1 MTRPYRWAGFCL
13 AFWFTI
19 SAAFGQISSTAPLSG
34 SVSDPSG
41 ALIPGAS
48 VLVTN
53 NATSARFETIT
64 IENGTFNVPALT
76 PGVYT
81 VTVSL
86 PSFKQVVIP
95 DVRIN
100 AGTPANVRVVLQVG
114 DVTESITVEA
124 GTEVLQTQTAAVS
137 TTVDVR
143 QVLSLPVSRDGLAMV
158 TILAGINSTGDF
170 RASRV
175 NGLSREAINIS
186 IDGVNSQEYNKD
198 TDFFSYVSP
207 RTDALEEV
215 TVSTAAAGADA
226 TGQGAVHVKMVTRQ
240 GSNEFHGGVYEF
252 HRNSAL
258 NANSWFNNR
267 DLPPVNGKAPRNRQ
281 ILNQYGFKLGGPIVR
296 NRAFFFVN
304 YEESRTP
311 NQVARTKTILSTAAQ
326 AGLFRY
332 SGGGSVD
339 LMEVAARNGQTSTI
353 DPVIGRLLADI
364 RTAADSVGG
373 ITPQTDPNLETLRFQ
388 NRAAQKNKYPTVRLD
403 FNVTDRH
410 HVETSYWY
418 QQFNNFPDTTNT
430 IDPAFPGFPN
440 TGGQSSDRY
449 LYSLALRSTLSP
461 RMVNEVRVGLSGGT
475 VRFRPEVSK
484 AQFLGSVANQA
495 GFNLQ
500 ISAAGI
506 SNATVS
512 ATASR
517 RNTPNRTLSDTLS
530 WQNGTHNISMGG
542 TFTQSN
548 SYQSSITAVPQI
560 SFAVDSNDPANAMFT
575 TINFQ
580 GASTADLTR
589 ARNIYAVL
597 TGRVTAI
604 TGNATID
611 EKTGEFSYL
620 ADDIDRGRQREL
632 GLFITDSW
640 RTKPNLTLNYGL
652 RWEVQSPYIAQNN
665 RYTQT
670 TVEGLYGVSGPGNLF
685 KPGVFTGTKTAFAAL
700 KPGEP
705 VYDDDWLNFA
715 PSVGFAWTPRTDN
728 ALLKRV
734 LGESFVLRGGYS
746 IAFIRRSNSLFN
758 EGYDGNPGNQLTLTR
773 NITNGNL
780 VTNQGTDRLP
790 VLLREPQ
797 RLGPPSFPKTPTFPF
812 TEYANTNDANVFVP
826 DFKMPYV
833 QSYMLGI
840 QRQLSRNTALEVRYV
855 GNFSLLRSET
865 VNLNEV
871 NLLENGF
878 MDEFKIAMAN
888 LQANNAGGRGATFR
902 YAGPGTGTSPLPI
915 LLGFLTA
922 SRNAGDPNA
931 YTAATFSNAT
941 LVNRLAANNPVPYT
955 LASDIYNDATRR
967 QNGINAGYASNFF
980 YVNPDLD
987 DVNLIRNGG
996 YTRYNSLAVEFH
1008 QRLTKGLAMNSSYV
1022 FSKTMVGN
1030 FLSLRRNRINGVST
1044 TTSPN
1049 IPQVWKADFIY
1060 DLPLGA
1066 GRRLL
1071 GNAGGTLRK
1080 IVSGWQIS
1088 GTSRIQSG
1096 DPIDLG
1102 NVRLVGMTRTELQKA
1117 LQLRFDNQS
1126 TPNRVYSLPQDIILN
1141 TNRANNVSV
1150 TNANGYSNQGAPE
1163 GRYIAPANSRDCIE
1177 HHDGDCGAT
1186 SVVVY
1191 GPRFM
1196 VFDLAASKRT
1206 RITENVDFEIRAEMF
1221 NAFNNTNFTVG
1232 LTNFATT
1239 FGQVT
1244 AADGAR
1250 VVQLTGRINF

>member
-1 MTRPYRWAGFCL
+1 MTRPYRWAGICL
-13 AFWFTI
+13 AFWFTVTT
-19 SAAFGQISSTAPLSG
+19 ATGQISSTAPLSG

-64 IENGTFNVPALT
+64 IENGTFTVPALT

-86 PSFKQVVIP
+86 PSFKQAIIP

-114 DVTESITVEA
+114 AVTESITVEA
-124 GTEVLQTQTAAVS
+124 GTELLQTQTATVS
-137 TTVDVR
+137 TTVDMR

-158 TILAGINSTGDF
+158 TLLAGINSTGDF

-175 NGLSREAINIS
+175 NGLSREAINIT
-186 IDGVNSQEYNKD
+186 IDGVNTQEYLKD

-240 GSNEFHGGVYEF
+240 GSNQFHGGVYEF
-252 HRNSAL
+252 HRNAAL
-258 NANSWFNNR
+258 NSNSWFNNR
-267 DLPPVNGKAPRNRQ
+267 DLATVNGKAPRPRQ
-281 ILNQYGFKLGGPIVR
+281 IQNQYGFKLGGPIIR
-296 NRAFFFVN
+296 DRAFFFVN
-304 YEESRTP
+304 YEESRVP
-311 NQVARTKTILSTAAQ
+311 SQIARTRLVLTPEAQ
-326 AGLFRY
+326 AGVFRY
-332 SGGGSVD
+332 TANANNPVN
-339 LMEVAARNGQTSTI
+339 LLQLAAQNGHTATV
-353 DPVIGRLLADI
+353 DPVIGKLLQDI
-364 RTAADSVGG
+364 RTAADGVGG
-373 ITPQTDPNLETLRFQ
+373 LTQEPEPTLQRLRLL
-388 NRAAQKNKYPTVRLD
+388 NRAESKNRFPTFRFDV
-403 FNVTDRH
+403 NVTDRH

-418 QQFNNFPDTTNT
+418 QRFNSFPDTTNS

-449 LYSLALRSTLSP
+449 TYSLALRSTLTP
-461 RMVNEVRVGLSGGT
+461 RLVNEARIGLSGGT

-484 AQFLGSVANQA
+484 AQFVGDVANQA

-506 SNATVS
+506 ANATTS

-517 RNTPNRTLSDTLS
+517 RNTPNRTISDTLN
-530 WQNGTHNISMGG
+530 WQKDTHNLSMGG

-548 SYQSSITAVPQI
+548 SYQVAVTAVPQI
-560 SFAVDSNDPANAMFT
+560 SFGVDTNDPAVAMFT
-575 TINFQ
+575 TANFT
-580 GASTADLTR
+580 GASTTDLTR

-604 TGNATID
+604 TGNATVD

-632 GLFITDSW
+632 GLFVSDSW
-640 RTKPNLTLNYGL
+640 RARSNLTLNYGL

-665 RYTQT
+665 RYSQT
-670 TVEGLYGVSGPGNLF
+670 TIEGLYGVSGPGNLF
-685 KPGVFTGTKTAFAAL
+685 KPGVFTGTRTAFTAL
-700 KPGEP
+700 QPGEP
-705 VYDDDWLNFA
+705 VYDDDWMNLA
-715 PSVGFAWTPRTDN
+715 PSVGFAWTPKVN
-728 ALLKRV
+728 GGWLKR
-734 LGESFVLRGGYS
+734 LTGESFVFRGGYS

-758 EGYDGNPGNQLTLTR
+758 EGYDGNPGNQITLTR
-773 NITNGNL
+773 NVTNGNL
-780 VTNQGTDRLP
+780 GTLP
-790 VLLREPQ
+790 LLLREPQ
-797 RLGPPSFPKTPTFPF
+797 RLGPGTIPNKPEFPF
-812 TEYANTNDANVFVP
+812 TTYEATNDANVFVP

-833 QSYMLGI
+833 QSYTLGV
-840 QRQLSRNTALEVRYV
+840 QRQLGRDSVLEVRYV
-855 GNFSLLRSET
+855 GNFSIKRSET

-878 MDEFKIAMAN
+878 MDEFKVAMAN
-888 LQANNAGGRGATFR
+888 LQSNLAANRGSTFR
-902 YAGPGTGTSPLPI
+902 YAGPGTGTAPLPI
-915 LLGFLTA
+915 LLGFLTG
-922 SRNAGDPNA
+922 STNAVDPNA
-931 YTAATFSNAT
+931 YTAATFSNTT
-941 LVNRLAANNPVPYT
+941 LVNRLAINNPVPYT

-967 QNGINAGYASNFF
+967 RNGTNAGMASNFF
-980 YVNPDLD
+980 FVNPDLD
-987 DVNLIRNGG
+987 DVNMIRNGG
-996 YTRYNSLAVEFH
+996 YTRYNSVAVEF
-1008 QRLTKGLAMNSSYV
+1008 RKRMSRGLAMNSSYV

-1030 FLSLRRNRINGVST
+1030 FLSLRRNRINGVSV

-1060 DLPLGA
+1060 DLPLGS
-1066 GRRLL
+1066 GHWLM
-1071 GNAGGTLRK
+1071 GNAGGTLQK
-1080 IVSGWQIS
+1080 IVSGWQVS

-1102 NVRLVGMTRTELQKA
+1102 NVRLVGMTRKDLQQA
-1117 LQLRFDNQS
+1117 LNLQFDDAAR
-1126 TPNRVYSLPQDIILN
+1126 RVYSMPEDIRVN
-1141 TNRANNVSV
+1141 TNRANNVSITGV
-1150 TNANGYSNQGAPE
+1150 GGYSSQGIPE
-1163 GRYIAPANSRDCIE
+1163 GRYIAPANSRDCLE
-1177 HHDGDCGAT
+1177 HYDGDCGAS

-1191 GPRFM
+1191 GPRFI

-1206 RITENVDFEIRAEMF
+1206 RITEKIDFEIRAEMF

-1250 VVQLTGRINF
+1250 AVQLTGRINF